1 MPQFIAQIKEFIE
14 VEKIE
19 KSEYYYL
26 QDGDLKTE
34 VEMIVEQVIP
44 QAP

>member
-1 MPQFIAQIKEFIE
+1 MPQVIAQIKEFIE
-14 VEKIE
+14 VEKID

-34 VEMIVEQVIP
+34 VAMVNE
-44 QAP
+44 

>member
-1 MPQFIAQIKEFIE
+1 MPQVIAQIKEFIE

-26 QDGDLKTE
+26 QVGDLKTE
-34 VEMIVEQVIP
+34 VEMMI
-44 QAP
+44 